1 MEILI
6 NTDHNIDGTAEMI
19 AYFKTNLKNDFDRFS
34 EHLTRIEV
42 KISDENGDKST
53 EKDKRCVLEARLK
66 GMDPIVVTSHES
78 TVEKSVKDA
87 SHKLKNALES
97 VMGKLRNY

>member
-6 NTDHNIDGTAEMI
+6 NTDNNITGTAEMI
-19 AYFKTNLKNDFDRFS
+19 AYYKTSLTEDFARFS

-53 EKDKRCVLEARLK
+53 ENDKRCVMEARIK
-66 GMDPIVVTSHES
+66 GMQPTVVTSHAA
-78 TVEKSVKDA
+78 TVEKSVKEA
-87 SHKLKNALES
+87 SDKLKKSLDT
-97 VMGKLRNY
+97 VMGRLRDH